1 VVRADRKVGGRA
13 EALAPHLRSLFRTS
27 RLPKCRFYLAA
38 IWVAAGFSDMLDWN
52 AGAETIPITID
63 ENL

>member
-1 VVRADRKVGGRA
+1 MVRADRKVGGRA
-13 EALAPHLRSLFRTS
+13 EALAPH
-27 RLPKCRFYLAA
+27 FYLAA
-38 IWVAAGFSDMLDWN
+38 IWVAAGFSAMLDWN